1 MIMLKTVFLS
11 SILFTAS
18 VFAEQVYNANDK
30 VLKKEAV
37 DHTFEVLAGKLKQ
50 GALVQARTQPGNTVK
65 ILDRSIR
72 VDESGH
78 FVFGL
83 GRDIGPNV
91 QIEITDAQGISTT
104 LSHSVESRTYDIQK
118 IEGVAKKYVS
128 PPESVSARIRKENR
142 DIKKARYVETTDTY
156 FADPFIWPA
165 KGRVTGVYGSQR
177 VFNGVPK
184 RPHFGLDIAG
194 PTGTPVI
201 APASGTVTFADA
213 DLYYSG
219 GTLII
224 NHGQGISSTFIHL
237 SEVLVEVGE
246 EVEQGK
252 LIAKIGATG
261 RVTGPHLDWRMNW
274 FDQRLD
280 PFLLLPAKEE
290 ENAP

>member
-1 MIMLKTVFLS
+1 MLKTLLLCTVLS
-11 SILFTAS
+11 AMC
-18 VFAEQVYNANDK
+18 
-30 VLKKEAV
+30 VLPSYAT
-37 DHTFEVLAGKLKQ
+37 DHTDVAISSAGDYTFELISGELKQ
-50 GALVQARTQPGNTVK
+50 GALVYAKTKQGNKVK
-65 ILDRSIR
+65 ILKRSVR

-83 GRDIGPNV
+83 GRDIGPNLL
-91 QIEITDAQGISTT
+91 IEIIDSKGHSKVISRP
-104 LSHSVESRTYDIQK
+104 VESRTYNVQK

-128 PPESVSARIRKENR
+128 PPESVTARIRKENR
-142 DIKKARYVETTDTY
+142 EIKKARHIQTEDTY
-156 FADPFIWPA
+156 FTDAFIWPA
-165 KGRVTGVYGSQR
+165 KGPVTGVYGSQR

-201 APASGTVTFADA
+201 APIRGTVTLAEP

-219 GTLII
+219 GTLIV
-224 NHGQGISSTFIHL
+224 NHGQGVSSTFIHL
-237 SEVLVEVGE
+237 SEVLVKTGDF
-246 EVEQGK
+246 VEQGQ

-280 PFLLLPAKEE
+280 PFLLLPAAEE
-290 ENAP
+290 SHSP